1 MEAPFSLI
9 DLLMEL
15 GVSAGTVAC
24 KRVYQPANAD
34 AFKAYQN

>member
-15 GVSAGTVAC
+15 GVSADTIDNYYTETNG
-24 KRVYQPANAD
+24 D
-34 AFKAYQN
+34 ARQKS